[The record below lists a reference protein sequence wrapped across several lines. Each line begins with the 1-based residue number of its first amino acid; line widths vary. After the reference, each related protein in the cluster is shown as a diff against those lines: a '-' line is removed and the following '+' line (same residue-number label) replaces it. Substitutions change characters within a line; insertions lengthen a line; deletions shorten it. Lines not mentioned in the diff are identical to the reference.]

1 MARAYVKTH
10 RHPLHKL
17 ERTQVIQAP
26 LPQTFDFF
34 ANASHLEV
42 ITPTFLNFQIRSTL
56 PIVMRTGTQIEYSLS
71 LFHIPIHWRTR
82 ITEWTPGTRFIDEQE
97 HGPFS
102 FWRHTHEFESHGT
115 ATMVRDLVE
124 YKEPLGLL
132 GQAAH
137 AIWVE
142 RTLQKIFDFR
152 HDQVRDLLERS
163 TSGP

>member
-1 MARAYVKTH
+1 
-10 RHPLHKL
+10 
-17 ERTQVIQAP
+17 
-26 LPQTFDFF
+26 
-34 ANASHLEV
+34 
-42 ITPTFLNFQIRSTL
+42 
-56 PIVMRTGTQIEYSLS
+56 
-71 LFHIPIHWRTR
+71 
-82 ITEWTPGTRFIDEQE
+82 
-97 HGPFS
+97 
-102 FWRHTHEFESHGT
+102 
-115 ATMVRDLVE
+115 MVRDLVE